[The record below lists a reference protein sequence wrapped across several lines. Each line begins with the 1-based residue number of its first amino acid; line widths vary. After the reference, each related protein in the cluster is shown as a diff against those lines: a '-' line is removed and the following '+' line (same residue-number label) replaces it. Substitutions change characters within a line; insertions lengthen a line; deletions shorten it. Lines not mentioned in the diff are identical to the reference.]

1 MSLTKSLKYHF
12 LWVLYFGFV
21 AIAVVLHQGEPTFTA
36 SGPYAL
42 GKPLVWLVYLA
53 FLAYSLWVSS
63 KENFF
68 KALQRMAPILWCR
81 QVGIDLYLGVAFFGF
96 LMYLNEGSL
105 VVLLLWAVPMLIF
118 ANLATLLY
126 FALNYQS
133 IVAHFVS

>member
-1 MSLTKSLKYHF
+1 M
-12 LWVLYFGFV
+12 YFAFV
-21 AIAVVLHQGEPTFTA
+21 AIALLFHQGEAFFTT
-36 SGPYAL
+36 SGPYAI
-42 GKPLVWLVYLA
+42 GKPLVWAAYLA

-63 KENFF
+63 RESFF
-68 KALQRMAPILWCR
+68 KALQRMSPILWCR

-105 VVLLLWAVPMLIF
+105 LVLLLWAVPMLIF

-126 FALNYQS
+126 LALNYQS

>member
-1 MSLTKSLKYHF
+1 
-12 LWVLYFGFV
+12 
-21 AIAVVLHQGEPTFTA
+21 
-36 SGPYAL
+36 
-42 GKPLVWLVYLA
+42 
-53 FLAYSLWVSS
+53 
-63 KENFF
+63 
-68 KALQRMAPILWCR
+68 MAPILWCR

-126 FALNYQS
+126 LALNYQS